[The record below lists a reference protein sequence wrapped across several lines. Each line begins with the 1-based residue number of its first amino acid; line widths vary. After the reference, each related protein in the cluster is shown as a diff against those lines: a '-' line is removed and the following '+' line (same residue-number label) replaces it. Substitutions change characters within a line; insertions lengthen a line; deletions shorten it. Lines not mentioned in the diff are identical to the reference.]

1 MTSYTVCCFL
11 RMITYERKYCL
22 LFVKPSIL
30 FLISFKQW
38 KIINTLNKLL
48 FFLLYFFRLISF
60 KLWKIIRTSKS
71 YFSLSDTFFRFI
83 YFKLWK
89 IINTLNKKTF
99 HFVIFFQEQRENKTN
114 KIILS
119 ASGLFEFLFLSVY
132 SCSILSLL
140 YMYIKVIKQS
150 SQIKPVYLLDVIERP
165 VSIKILSFILT
176 W

>member
-11 RMITYERKYCL
+11 RIITYERKYCL

-60 KLWKIIRTSKS
+60 KLWKIISTSKS
-71 YFSLSDTFFRFI
+71 YFSLYDTFFRFI

-89 IINTLNKKTF
+89 IINTLNKIHFILLYFFKNSVKTKQIKLF
-99 HFVIFFQEQRENKTN
+99 CQH
-114 KIILS
+114 LHL
-119 ASGLFEFLFLSVY
+119 GLFEFLFLSVY
-132 SCSILSLL
+132 SCSTLSLL
-140 YMYIKVIKQS
+140 YMYIKVIK
-150 SQIKPVYLLDVIERP
+150 
-165 VSIKILSFILT
+165 
-176 W
+176 